1 MEGIARTFFFIFIS
15 VFILPFGILIAY
27 LFFKGKKQAWKGEI
41 IDKKITT
48 TEDFDTDREETHFKI
63 IIKLES
69 GRTKYLE
76 VDRTKYDAWE
86 IGDKLEKRSG
96 ELWPEKVKL

>member
-1 MEGIARTFFFIFIS
+1 MEDVGRILFYLFIF
-15 VFILPFGILIAY
+15 VFILPFVIFIFY

-48 TEDFDTDREETHFKI
+48 TEDFDSGREEIHNKI

-76 VDRTKYDAWE
+76 VDRTRYDAWDV
-86 IGDKLEKRSG
+86 GDKLEKKSG
-96 ELWPEKVKL
+96 ELWPEKVK